1 MQNSLVK
8 LQIHSK
14 VKRILFPSR
23 TVPFWICLGGIV
35 VLFLLERYPTLPWEG
50 VRSYFLSRPY
60 FYHSL
65 VFYLVAL
72 VLALFTY
79 RNLYNVK
86 VLLASVLFLLAGVYS
101 LLFFFEVSLPL
112 KMFLKIPEGGI
123 GARLFIYFFYSQALL
138 LIALVPT
145 YLSKPSTRIL
155 LFLLV
160 LVEGM
165 LLVGG
170 SRYLLPTMEQ
180 PLGRFT
186 ERPMVILLFTNL
198 CIAGISYALSLYRKD
213 PYAWAVTGFL
223 VLFTFAFWVRGEKL
237 EKLFLHWVPVSLVLT
252 VLINLITSL
261 WHRANYDPL
270 LLIYSRGYINN
281 LLQGKGK
288 GLGKQ
293 YALALFDLDHFKKI
307 NDRYGHSAGDA
318 VLYEVAQ
325 KIREK
330 SLPRG
335 ITCRYGGEEILVV
348 FPETSLDYA
357 ERVGREVVSA
367 VGGMKIPYTGKKRK
381 RNLRIT
387 VSGGVVAGMAGKDH
401 VQNLLEAAD
410 KAMYRSKRLGRNR
423 MSVSRGGRGSR

>member
-1 MQNSLVK
+1 
-8 LQIHSK
+8 
-14 VKRILFPSR
+14 
-23 TVPFWICLGGIV
+23 
-35 VLFLLERYPTLPWEG
+35 
-50 VRSYFLSRPY
+50 
-60 FYHSL
+60 
-65 VFYLVAL
+65 
-72 VLALFTY
+72 
-79 RNLYNVK
+79 
-86 VLLASVLFLLAGVYS
+86 
-101 LLFFFEVSLPL
+101 
-112 KMFLKIPEGGI
+112 
-123 GARLFIYFFYSQALL
+123 
-138 LIALVPT
+138 
-145 YLSKPSTRIL
+145 
-155 LFLLV
+155 
-160 LVEGM
+160 
-165 LLVGG
+165 
-170 SRYLLPTMEQ
+170 
-180 PLGRFT
+180 
-186 ERPMVILLFTNL
+186 
-198 CIAGISYALSLYRKD
+198 
-213 PYAWAVTGFL
+213 
-223 VLFTFAFWVRGEKL
+223 
-237 EKLFLHWVPVSLVLT
+237 
-252 VLINLITSL
+252 L